1 MSKRGKNRA
10 ILDGEFIQPNEFLRE
25 ILLGFEKTY
34 MFFAQNKSRVFEKL
48 KEFEEAKIRYVARQ
62 TQEYFLVLISMYHPD
77 YLINEEEQDV
87 LLEQLIYQRNQCKEE
102 KIQWVRVQEGKELKS
117 GDIPYFWYKA
127 NSTIKDRLFRMDQ
140 KDMEYQKKLIQ
151 LVISTGDEKQT
162 IEFEE
167 RNRAQRQIEV
177 CIAERIGEILL
188 EEAHWS
194 KDKKS
199 VGWINVMMA
208 DHQEQRYMIRSMGW
222 YLYDGVAG
230 VAVFMQGLEKET
242 KKKCYEEI
250 TDVLIK
256 KLFLYTDTKMEKIQG
271 KMQTGAFCG

>member
-102 KIQWVRVQEGKELKS
+102 KIQWVRVQVGKELMS

-127 NSTIKDRLFRMDQ
+127 NSTNLHNA
-140 KDMEYQKKLIQ
+140 
-151 LVISTGDEKQT
+151 SGDTYEKY
-162 IEFEE
+162 F
-167 RNRAQRQIEV
+167 
-177 CIAERIGEILL
+177 
-188 EEAHWS
+188 
-194 KDKKS
+194 
-199 VGWINVMMA
+199 
-208 DHQEQRYMIRSMGW
+208 
-222 YLYDGVAG
+222 
-230 VAVFMQGLEKET
+230 
-242 KKKCYEEI
+242 
-250 TDVLIK
+250 
-256 KLFLYTDTKMEKIQG
+256 
-271 KMQTGAFCG
+271 

>member
-1 MSKRGKNRA
+1 
-10 ILDGEFIQPNEFLRE
+10 
-25 ILLGFEKTY
+25 
-34 MFFAQNKSRVFEKL
+34 
-48 KEFEEAKIRYVARQ
+48 
-62 TQEYFLVLISMYHPD
+62 
-77 YLINEEEQDV
+77 
-87 LLEQLIYQRNQCKEE
+87 
-102 KIQWVRVQEGKELKS
+102 
-117 GDIPYFWYKA
+117 
-127 NSTIKDRLFRMDQ
+127 
-140 KDMEYQKKLIQ
+140 MEYQKKLIQ

-162 IEFEE
+162 IEFDE

>member
-1 MSKRGKNRA
+1 MKNIFRH
-10 ILDGEFIQPNEFLRE
+10 IYTMHQRPFISDGSERYGIP
-25 ILLGFEKTY
+25 EKTD
-34 MFFAQNKSRVFEKL
+34 S
-48 KEFEEAKIRYVARQ
+48 
-62 TQEYFLVLISMYHPD
+62 ISNFY
-77 YLINEEEQDV
+77 
-87 LLEQLIYQRNQCKEE
+87 RR
-102 KIQWVRVQEGKELKS
+102 W
-117 GDIPYFWYKA
+117 KA
-127 NSTIKDRLFRMDQ
+127 T
-140 KDMEYQKKLIQ
+140 
-151 LVISTGDEKQT
+151 
-162 IEFEE
+162 
-167 RNRAQRQIEV
+167 
-177 CIAERIGEILL
+177 ERIGEILL